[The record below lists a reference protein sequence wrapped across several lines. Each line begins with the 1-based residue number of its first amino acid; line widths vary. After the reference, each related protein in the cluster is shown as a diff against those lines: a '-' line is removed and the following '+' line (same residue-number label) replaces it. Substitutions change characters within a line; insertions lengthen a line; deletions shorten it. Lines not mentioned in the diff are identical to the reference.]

1 MKIKYQNK
9 PGSDR
14 QVAAMKQTFFVRY
27 NTSLQ
32 FNNYMIERTSL
43 QQLLLKFE
51 FQRAGQRNSP
61 ASTWTLKCL
70 FLPGAFKETEKSP
83 VVDSESR
90 TFLFD
95 ICYVQKDIFIQST
108 KINEFVYAH

>member
-1 MKIKYQNK
+1 MCHLCLKFILDFDIKIMKIKYQNK

-51 FQRAGQRNSP
+51 FQRPGQRNSP
-61 ASTWTLKCL
+61 AST
-70 FLPGAFKETEKSP
+70 
-83 VVDSESR
+83 
-90 TFLFD
+90 
-95 ICYVQKDIFIQST
+95 
-108 KINEFVYAH
+108 